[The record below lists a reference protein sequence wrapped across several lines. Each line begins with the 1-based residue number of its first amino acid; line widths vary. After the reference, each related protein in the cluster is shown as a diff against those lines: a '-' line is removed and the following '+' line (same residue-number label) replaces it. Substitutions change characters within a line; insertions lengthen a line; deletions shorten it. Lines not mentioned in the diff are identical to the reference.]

1 MTIPKVIDKR
11 EMWLEGLGLQA
22 ADVLKRF
29 QKREINGIT
38 PTNTETDIMDLCGGY
53 LYLLELAKDHGLFE
67 SEDPFNLF
75 EKETLH

>member
-11 EMWLEGLGLQA
+11 EIWLDGLALQA

-38 PTNTETDIMDLCGGY
+38 P
-53 LYLLELAKDHGLFE
+53 
-67 SEDPFNLF
+67 S
-75 EKETLH
+75 

>member
-11 EMWLEGLGLQA
+11 EIWLDGLALQA

>member
-1 MTIPKVIDKR
+1 MTKEKY
-11 EMWLEGLGLQA
+11 GLMGLALQA

-38 PTNTETDIMDLCGGY
+38 PSNTETDIMDLCGGY